1 MEERLEALLAKY
13 GAFLRRT
20 IVHVCPSSLGIQ
32 FDDVEQEARLRLWR
46 ALKAEREIADPAS
59 YLYSV
64 AVTATIDAVRRVKA
78 RREEQ
83 LDSAREGI
91 GREGAPQG
99 DLPARNSRDA
109 PERAAERQRILEKI
123 EQVLS
128 GLPDNRRRPVALYL
142 QGFGTREIGDLL
154 GWTEAKARNL
164 TYRGLKDLRARLKAE
179 GIECDLGE

>member
-1 MEERLEALLAKY
+1 LEERLEALLAKY

-46 ALKAEREIADPAS
+46 ALKAEREIANPAS

-83 LDSAREGI
+83 LDSAREGV
-91 GREGAPQG
+91 GREGA
-99 DLPARNSRDA
+99 S
-109 PERAAERQRILEKI
+109 PERAAEHQRVLEKI

-128 GLPDNRRRPVALYL
+128 GLPDDRHRPVALYL

-154 GWTEAKARNL
+154 GWSEAKARNL
-164 TYRGLKDLRARLKAE
+164 TYRGLNDLRARLKAE
-179 GIECDLGE
+179 GIECDLDD